1 MAIFW
6 GVAVGLQWTTYVT
19 MAMGITD
26 TRIADSMFAILQ
38 TMSNIGMGSG
48 ETVVALSDSM
58 GYAAVFRMLGLANLV
73 VIPLVFVVTDRFA
86 AMWARAETDLIVE
99 E

>member
-1 MAIFW
+1 
-6 GVAVGLQWTTYVT
+6 
-19 MAMGITD
+19 
-26 TRIADSMFAILQ
+26 
-38 TMSNIGMGSG
+38 
-48 ETVVALSDSM
+48 M